1 MPTENTRLTV
11 VSLCAQWC
19 GVCRD
24 WRPVLDQLAGS
35 HPQVA
40 WRWLDI
46 EDEADLLDDLDVETF
61 PTLLVARGPEVLFFG
76 PTLPQAEGLARLLA
90 SLRDAP
96 PAAGVP
102 TAARALWHRLSPG

>member
-1 MPTENTRLTV
+1 MPTENTLTV
-11 VSLCAQWC
+11 VNLCAQWC

-24 WRPVLDQLAGS
+24 WRPALEPLMAGQS
-35 HPQVA
+35 QVR

-61 PTLLVARGPEVLFFG
+61 PTLLVARGADVLFFG
-76 PTLPQAEGLARLLA
+76 PTLPQVDRLARLLD

-96 PAAGVP
+96 PASDVP
-102 TAARALWHRLSPG
+102 DAARALWQRLSPG

>member
-1 MPTENTRLTV
+1 MPTENTLTV
-11 VSLCAQWC
+11 VNLCAQWC

-24 WRPVLDQLAGS
+24 WQPVIDQAAAA
-35 HPQVA
+35 HPQVR

-61 PTLLVARGPEVLFFG
+61 PTLLVARGADVLFFG
-76 PTLPQAEGLARLLA
+76 PTLPQAERLTRLLD

-96 PAAGVP
+96 PAAAVP
-102 TAARALWHRLSPG
+102 DAARALWQRLNPG